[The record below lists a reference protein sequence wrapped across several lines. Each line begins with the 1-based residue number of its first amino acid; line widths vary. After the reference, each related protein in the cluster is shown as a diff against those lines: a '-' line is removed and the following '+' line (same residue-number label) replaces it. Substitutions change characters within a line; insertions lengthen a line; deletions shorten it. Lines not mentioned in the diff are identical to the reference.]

1 MQRINNRCE
10 AHGMDD
16 QQADTAGQFTL
27 QMQKLLLQHSIA
39 AWPRRG
45 RTLLEINCGRGDF
58 LPLLWECGFDMTAT
72 ESAPDLRAEADRMA
86 DRAEV
91 LATADDHLPFD
102 DGEFDWVVLHLV
114 SHGTQNALNAMA
126 EALRVASAGVALTF
140 WNAASLPYML
150 HRVTNRKNPWH
161 GPVFCWWQ
169 VWRALRSLAA
179 GSISGAS
186 VLAGPQGTW
195 NSQCVLSRCNR
206 VLPWLPMGAW
216 GIIRIDL
223 NKSRPVTP
231 LPLRLGRRRMRR
243 PEPVMEC
250 GHKSQTKAVNT
261 ER

>member
-1 MQRINNRCE
+1 
-10 AHGMDD
+10 
-16 QQADTAGQFTL
+16 
-27 QMQKLLLQHSIA
+27 
-39 AWPRRG
+39 
-45 RTLLEINCGRGDF
+45 
-58 LPLLWECGFDMTAT
+58 
-72 ESAPDLRAEADRMA
+72 MA

-91 LATADDHLPFD
+91 LAATDDHLPFD

-114 SHGTQNALNAMA
+114 SSGAPSARTAMT
-126 EALRVASAGVALTF
+126 EALRVASAGVAITF

-150 HRVTNRKNPWH
+150 HRLTGRKNPWP
-161 GPVFCWWQ
+161 GPAFCWWQ

-195 NSQCVLSRCNR
+195 NPLCWLARCNK

-231 LPLRLGRRRMRR
+231 LPLRIGRRRMRR

-250 GHKSQTKAVNT
+250 GHKSQAKAVNT

>member
-1 MQRINNRCE
+1 
-10 AHGMDD
+10 MDD
-16 QQADTAGQFTL
+16 QRADTAGHFTL
-27 QMQKLLLQHSIA
+27 QMQQLLLQHSIA

-72 ESAPDLRAEADRMA
+72 ESNPDMRADAGRMA

-91 LATADDHLPFD
+91 LAATDDHLPFD

-114 SHGTQNALNAMA
+114 SAGAQNARKAMA
-126 EALRVASAGVALTF
+126 EALRVASAGVAISF

-150 HRVTNRKNPWH
+150 HRLTGRKNPWP
-161 GPVFCWWQ
+161 GPAFCWWQ
-169 VWRALRSLAA
+169 IWRALRSLAV

-186 VLAGPQGTW
+186 ALAGPQGTW
-195 NSQCVLSRCNR
+195 NPRCGLARCNR

-231 LPLRLGRRRMRR
+231 LPLRIGRRRMRR

-250 GHKSQTKAVNT
+250 GHKSQAKAVNT

>member
-1 MQRINNRCE
+1 
-10 AHGMDD
+10 MDD
-16 QQADTAGQFTL
+16 PKADTAGQFSL
-27 QMQKLLLQHSIA
+27 QMQKLLLQHCLA

-72 ESAPDLRAEADRMA
+72 ESDPTLRAEAGRMA
-86 DRAEV
+86 DRAELV
-91 LATADDHLPFD
+91 AAADDHLPFD
-102 DGEFDWVVLHLV
+102 DAEFDWVVLHLAAT
-114 SHGTQNALNAMA
+114 GGQYARTAIT

-140 WNAASLPYML
+140 WNTASLPYLL
-150 HRVTNRKNPWH
+150 HCLTGRKKPWP
-161 GPVFCWWQ
+161 GPGFCWWQ

-195 NSQCVLSRCNR
+195 NAACGLSRCNK

-231 LPLRLGRRRMRR
+231 LPLRIGRRRMRR
-243 PEPVMEC
+243 PEPAMEC
-250 GHKSQTKAVNT
+250 GHKSQAKAVNT

>member
-1 MQRINNRCE
+1 
-10 AHGMDD
+10 MDD

-91 LATADDHLPFD
+91 LAATDDHLPFD
-102 DGEFDWVVLHLV
+102 DGEFDWVVLHLA
-114 SHGTQNALNAMA
+114 SPGSQNARNAMA

-140 WNAASLPYML
+140 WNAASLPYLL
-150 HRVTNRKNPWH
+150 HCATDRKNPWH
-161 GPVFCWWQ
+161 GPAFCWWQ
-169 VWRALRSLAA
+169 VWRMLKNLAS

-186 VLAGPQGTW
+186 VLAGPQRTW
-195 NSQCVLSRCNR
+195 KAGCVLSRCNR

-223 NKSRPVTP
+223 NTSRPVTP
-231 LPLRLGRRRMRR
+231 LPLRLGRRRIRR

-250 GHKSQTKAVNT
+250 GHKSQAKAVNT
-261 ER
+261 ERLTP

>member
-1 MQRINNRCE
+1 
-10 AHGMDD
+10 MDD
-16 QQADTAGQFTL
+16 QKADTAGQFSL
-27 QMQKLLLQHSIA
+27 QMQKLLLQHCLA

-72 ESAPDLRAEADRMA
+72 ESDPTLRAQAARMA

-91 LATADDHLPFD
+91 VAAADDHLPFD
-102 DGEFDWVVLHLV
+102 DDEFDWAVLHLV
-114 SHGTQNALNAMA
+114 SPGAQSARTAMA
-126 EALRVASAGVALTF
+126 EALRVASAGVAITF
-140 WNAASLPYML
+140 WNTASLPFML
-150 HRVTNRKNPWH
+150 HCLTGRKKPWP
-161 GPVFCWWQ
+161 GPAFCWWQ
-169 VWRALRSLAA
+169 MWRALRSLAP
-179 GSISGAS
+179 GSMSGAS

-195 NSQCVLSRCNR
+195 NPLCGLSRCNR

-216 GIIRIDL
+216 GVIRIDL

-250 GHKSQTKAVNT
+250 GHKSQAKAVNT